1 MAQML
6 CATYEYHG
14 DTIVAMFEG
23 REIARGTEFAKVAC
37 DADEYFNSLAGAR
50 KHEEHEAARRTA
62 THIETPNGLRG
73 EILSR
78 VAGVW
83 GEEITVRFDNGQ
95 IRRFETA
102 AGDEV
107 LKYAMY
113 QPEGA
118 MITPAEALK
127 KRLASEYDPNRA
139 GLTARL
145 AELDDMRQTARH
157 LIASEGSLTEQKAL
171 HMLVLAAEA
180 EGAEIKES
188 LAHLDAVDAENAT
201 LAPPTYA
208 AVEQA
213 DLGHAARDNW
223 LDVVAH
229 EMIAES
235 EGQDFDKLLQE
246 GPTVLVSSLGDAAVH
261 DAGTV
266 REAALAHVVSKT
278 AGFRGE
284 KVDEFRQSFIEATEV
299 ARRQELKY
307 RQKETEKTVKQASA
321 MVDESPDEALFI

>member
-1 MAQML
+1 MAQKL

-14 DTIVAMFEG
+14 DEIVAMFEG
-23 REIARGTEFAKVAC
+23 RVIARGTEFAKVAC
-37 DADEYFNSLAGAR
+37 TADEYFNSLSGAR
-50 KHEEHEAARRTA
+50 KHEEHEAARKTA

-78 VAGVW
+78 VEGLW

-95 IRRFETA
+95 IRRFATA

-107 LKYAMY
+107 LKYAKVEPEAPTNLREAY
-113 QPEGA
+113 QGRIDAAYE
-118 MITPAEALK
+118 
-127 KRLASEYDPNRA
+127 PNRD

-145 AELDDMRQTARH
+145 AELGAIRQEIRQH
-157 LIASEGSLTEQKAL
+157 VASEASLTEQRAL
-171 HMLVLAAEA
+171 HQLVLAAEA
-180 EGAEIKES
+180 EEAEVKEA
-188 LAHLDAVDAENAT
+188 LAHLDAVDAENAAP
-201 LAPPTYA
+201 APPTYA

-213 DLGHAARDNW
+213 HMGHDDSW

-229 EMIAES
+229 QMIAES
-235 EGQDFDKLLQE
+235 EAQDFDKLLEE
-246 GPTVLVSSLGDAAVH
+246 GPTVLVSHLGDAAVH

-266 REAALAHVVSKT
+266 REAALAHIVSKT

-284 KVDEFRQSFIEATEV
+284 KVDEFRQAFVEAAEV

-307 RQKETEKTVKQASA
+307 RKKETEKVAKEAA
-321 MVDESPDEALFI
+321 EKVDDSPDEALFI